1 MPDSPDLEEI
11 IATNPKVDR
20 DQLNEERELLRSMR
34 RRRTR
39 GARYNLVLPGSG
51 RRVLAGDDPARDPR
65 TVNLPQ
71 RQ

>member
-39 GARYNLVLPGSG
+39 GLVITSCS
-51 RRVLAGDDPARDPR
+51 PAADAVSWQETIRPEI
-65 TVNLPQ
+65 PAP
-71 RQ
+71 